1 MDKHFVNIFSNEW
14 EIKVAYQQNFPV
26 GKKWQLFFWLKC
38 FHWVSLLIM
47 VSDEELKR
55 EDHISPFDNV
65 EKFGIALFYK

>member
-1 MDKHFVNIFSNEW
+1 MGLNTIWTNILYNIFSNEW

-38 FHWVSLLIM
+38 FH
-47 VSDEELKR
+47 KR